1 MKSTNYI
8 IIGASAVAL
17 FLLWKKM
24 GEDKLKTTVNPII
37 PKLEEETKPLPTVV
51 DKGSIITP
59 SPVDVVPTNN
69 NLQLAE
75 QARLAEVA
83 RLKSI
88 ETARLA
94 EQARMAEIARLALL
108 NFENPIREDPYI
120 PTYTPPSRSGGGTY
134 VPPYVESINTVL
146 DPIVRQP
153 VREDPYIPTY
163 TNPSYSSG
171 GGVSGTIRGINSVVR
186 GIEKPKLMM

>member
-1 MKSTNYI
+1 MKNSTKAVGIVLVATTIALLYFKNKTRTTTTKI
-8 IIGASAVAL
+8 NNVSAKTDIGATTEITESNEPTQIFGGAL
-17 FLLWKKM
+17 PD
-24 GEDKLKTTVNPII
+24 GTIATGRSNIAPNP
-37 PKLEEETKPLPTVV
+37 V
-51 DKGSIITP
+51 
-59 SPVDVVPTNN
+59 
-69 NLQLAE
+69 
-75 QARLAEVA
+75 
-83 RLKSI
+83 
-88 ETARLA
+88 
-94 EQARMAEIARLALL
+94 
-108 NFENPIREDPYI
+108 REDPYI